1 MSSDNL
7 ARKIYLSGRFYVW
20 VGHGNSTPLT
30 KQNKQTISDSSET
43 PISKFCNLPATILF
57 PIRKSNP
64 RSKLPTV
71 RKRFDS
77 KYFLGDLRRLFFL
90 VTGNRYRKFQYY
102 SRIYVRN
109 WFTLLNQQNPLL
121 DFEGTRFV
129 NELWK
134 KKKKNPPTYR
144 PIGEMEGRVR
154 ETNIFLRVA
163 PLEKQLI
170 VRSYLFWLI
179 FELVPDKLANIIV
192 KAQYLVTILY
202 RVNITD
208 LGGNQ

>member
-71 RKRFDS
+71 RKRCDS

-109 WFTLLNQQNPLL
+109 WFTLLNEQNLL
-121 DFEGTRFV
+121 LGFEGTRFV
-129 NELWK
+129 NEHNLFK
-134 KKKKNPPTYR
+134 KKKKSPYLPTHR
-144 PIGEMEGRVR
+144 WNGGSGVGNEHISKGGLNWEIKVKILP
-154 ETNIFLRVA
+154 
-163 PLEKQLI
+163 K
-170 VRSYLFWLI
+170 
-179 FELVPDKLANIIV
+179 IIL
-192 KAQYLVTILY
+192 KNAKKCA
-202 RVNITD
+202 
-208 LGGNQ
+208 G